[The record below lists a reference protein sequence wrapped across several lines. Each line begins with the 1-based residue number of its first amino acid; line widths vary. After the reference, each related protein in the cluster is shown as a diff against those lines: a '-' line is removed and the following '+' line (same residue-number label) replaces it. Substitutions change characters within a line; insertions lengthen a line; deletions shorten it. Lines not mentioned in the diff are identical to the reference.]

1 MYANKIEPSSK
12 ASWELRQ
19 AVFLEM
25 RLWELFDDGCRR
37 ETLPA
42 FIAACEIDKTL
53 KLAETCNT
61 GYIFS

>member
-1 MYANKIEPSSK
+1 MYANKIERSK

-25 RLWELFDDGCRR
+25 RLWELYDDCNCH
-37 ETLPA
+37 ETLSA
-42 FIAACEIDKTL
+42 SIAANEIYETL
-53 KLAETCNT
+53 KLAVTCNT